1 MLDNDFFLFS
11 GNSTQAITMVAKVTN
26 KSHYQETVRVP
37 EPDVI
42 PTVANHDLANNSHK
56 NCIQNVNGSPNLK
69 LQKASKAVQVEPN
82 DTNSVL
88 DCSST
93 PLIPQNISNNSNQNS
108 IKDTKTSTEIL
119 GNTTSN
125 SIANDKNGNEAHSFV

>member
-1 MLDNDFFLFS
+1 
-11 GNSTQAITMVAKVTN
+11 MVAKVTN
-26 KSHYQETVRVP
+26 KSHFRETVKVP

-42 PTVANHDLANNSHK
+42 PTVANHNLANNSHQ
-56 NCIQNVNGSPNLK
+56 NCVHNANGSPNLK
-69 LQKASKAVQVEPN
+69 LPRPSKAVQATPN
-82 DTNSVL
+82 DSNSVL
-88 DCSST
+88 ECSST

-125 SIANDKNGNEAHSFV
+125 SIANDKNGNEAQSFV

>member
-1 MLDNDFFLFS
+1 
-11 GNSTQAITMVAKVTN
+11 MVAKVTN
-26 KSHYQETVRVP
+26 KSNYQEAVRVP

-56 NCIQNVNGSPNLK
+56 NCIQNVNGSPHLK
-69 LQKASKAVQVEPN
+69 LQKVSKAVQAEPN
-82 DTNSVL
+82 GSKSVL

-93 PLIPQNISNNSNQNS
+93 PLIPQNIANNSNQNS